1 MANLSNYAENK
12 VLDLLFK
19 NTSFTA
25 PQAFIAYF
33 NNAIT
38 DASVPTEV
46 TGILGSIET
55 LMNTIQKKNK

>member
-25 PQAFIAYF
+25 PEAYIGYF

-38 DASVPTEV
+38 DATVQT
-46 TGILGSIET
+46 
-55 LMNTIQKKNK
+55 